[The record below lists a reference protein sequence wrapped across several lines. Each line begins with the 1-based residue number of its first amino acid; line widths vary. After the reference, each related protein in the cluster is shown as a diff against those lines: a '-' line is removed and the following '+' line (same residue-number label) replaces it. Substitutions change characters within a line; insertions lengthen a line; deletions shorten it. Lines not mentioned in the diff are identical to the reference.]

1 MDCVYITK
9 TASFLPN
16 EPVESDYIEDYLGMI
31 GGKPSKARNLILRNN
46 QIKTRYYALDREQ
59 RVTHSSFEMAK
70 LAIEKLYDNDINA
83 DTIELLAAGTASQE
97 MIMPSHGVQIHGEMG
112 GHTNREV
119 VSFAGSCCS
128 GIHALKYVSM
138 AIASGDKSN
147 AVAVASERLSAWMR
161 SSFFK
166 EEYENLKRLEQDPMI
181 AFEKDFL
188 RFMLSDGASALL
200 LKNRPAE
207 SGLSLRVEWIELTSY
222 ANTMPTCMYAGA
234 DYNSEGKLLGWC
246 GFEEEEWT
254 GRSLF
259 ALKQD
264 TKLLGEN
271 IVKLGGRFLM
281 EVAQKRSL
289 RQEEID
295 WFLPHLSSMYFRSK
309 IFTELDSLGFT
320 IPQERWFVNLPS
332 VGNIAAASAFIMI
345 DELLR
350 SGRLKKGE
358 KILVMVPES
367 ARFSYAFVYL
377 TVCDYEG

>member
-1 MDCVYITK
+1 MNSVYITK

-16 EPVESDYIEDYLGMI
+16 EPVENSHIEDYLGMV
-31 GGKPSKARNLILRNN
+31 GGKPSRAQHLILRNN
-46 QIKTRYYALDREQ
+46 QIKQRYYALDKEQ
-59 RVTHSSFEMAK
+59 RVTHTSFEMAK
-70 LAIEKLYDNDINA
+70 LAIEMLLEDGDENSID
-83 DTIELLAAGTASQE
+83 LLAAGTASQE
-97 MIMPSHGVQIHGEMG
+97 MIMPSHGVQIHGELG
-112 GHTNREV
+112 WQLNIEV

-128 GIHALKYVSM
+128 GIHALKYGVM
-138 AIASGDKSN
+138 AIATGDKSN

-161 SSFFK
+161 GSFFNP
-166 EEYENLKRLEQDPMI
+166 EYENLQLLEDNPII

-200 LKNRPAE
+200 LRDKPAE
-207 SGLSLRVEWIELTSY
+207 SGISLKVEWVELTSY
-222 ANTMPTCMYAGA
+222 AGSMPTCMYAGA
-234 DYNSEGKLLGWC
+234 DYDSEGKLSGWC
-246 GFEEEEWT
+246 GFEEKEWT

-264 TKLLGEN
+264 TKLLGDN

-281 EVAQKRSL
+281 EVADKRSL
-289 RQEEID
+289 KQEDID

-309 IFTELDSLGFT
+309 IFQELDALGFN
-320 IPQERWFVNLPS
+320 IPLEKWFVNLPY

-345 DELLR
+345 DELFR
-350 SGRLKKGE
+350 SGKLQKGE
-358 KILVMVPES
+358 RILVMVPES

>member
-1 MDCVYITK
+1 MNSVYITN

-16 EPVESDYIEDYLGMI
+16 NPVDSSHIEDYLGMV
-31 GGKPSKARNLILRNN
+31 GGKPSRAQHLILRNN
-46 QIKTRYYALDREQ
+46 QIKERYYALDKEQ
-59 RVTHSSFEMAK
+59 RVTHTSYEMAK
-70 LAIEKLYDNDINA
+70 LAIEKLLETGPDA
-83 DTIELLAAGTASQE
+83 ESIELLAAGTASQE
-97 MIMPSHGVQIHGEMG
+97 MIMPSHGVQIHGELG
-112 GHTNREV
+112 WQTNIEV

-128 GIHALKYVSM
+128 GIHSLKYGQM
-138 AIASGDKSN
+138 AIATGDRSN
-147 AVAVASERLSAWMR
+147 AIAVASERLSAWMMG
-161 SSFFK
+161 SFFNQ
-166 EEYENLKRLEQDPMI
+166 ELENLQLLEDNPII

-200 LKNRPAE
+200 LRDRPAE
-207 SGLSLRVEWIELTSY
+207 SGLSLKVEWVELTSY
-222 ANTMPTCMYAGA
+222 AGTMPTCMYAGA
-234 DYNSEGKLLGWC
+234 DYNSEGKLSGWC
-246 GFEEEEWT
+246 SFEEREWT

-264 TKLLGEN
+264 TKLLGDN

-281 EVAQKRSL
+281 EVAEKRSL
-289 RQEEID
+289 KQEDID

-309 IFTELDSLGFT
+309 IFQELDSLGFN
-320 IPQERWFVNLPS
+320 IPLEKWFVNLPY

-345 DELLR
+345 DELYR

-358 KILVMVPES
+358 RILVMVPES

>member
-1 MDCVYITK
+1 MNSVYITK
-9 TASFLPN
+9 TSSFLPN
-16 EPVESDYIEDYLGMI
+16 EPISNDHIEDYLGMI

-46 QIKTRYYALDREQ
+46 QIKARYYAIDKEQ

-70 LAIEKLYDNDINA
+70 LAIEKLYDYDINEE
-83 DTIELLAAGTASQE
+83 TIELLAAGTASQE
-97 MIMPSHGVQIHGEMG
+97 MIMPSHGVQVHGEMG
-112 GHTNREV
+112 GHSNAEV

-128 GIHALKYVSM
+128 GIHALKYGFM

-147 AVAVASERLSAWMR
+147 AVAVASERFSAWMK

-166 EEYENLKRLEQDPMI
+166 DEYESLKRLEKDPII

-234 DYNSEGKLLGWC
+234 DYNNEGKLSGWC
-246 GFEEEEWT
+246 GFEEGDWT

-271 IVKLGGRFLM
+271 IVKLGGRFLKQ
-281 EVAQKRSL
+281 VVQKRSL
-289 RQEEID
+289 KPEEID

-309 IFTELDSLGFT
+309 IFAELDSLGFT
-320 IPQERWFVNLPS
+320 IPEEKWFVNLPA

-345 DELLR
+345 DELLK
-350 SGRLKKGE
+350 SGKLNKGE
-358 KILVMVPES
+358 RILVMVPES

>member
-1 MDCVYITK
+1 MDSVYITK

-16 EPVESDYIEDYLGMI
+16 EPVESAHIEEYLGMV
-31 GGKPSKARNLILRNN
+31 GGKPSKAQNLILRNN
-46 QIKTRYYALDREQ
+46 QIKTRYYALDKEQ
-59 RVTHSSFEMAK
+59 RVTHSSFDMAK
-70 LAIEKLYDNDINA
+70 LAIEKLFDQNLNA

-112 GHTNREV
+112 GNKNTEV

-128 GIHALKYVSM
+128 GIHALKYASM

-147 AVAVASERLSAWMR
+147 AVAVASERLSAWMMG
-161 SSFFK
+161 SFFN
-166 EEYENLKRLEQDPMI
+166 EEFENLKRLEQDPMI

-200 LKNRPAE
+200 LKNTPAE
-207 SGLSLRVEWIELTSY
+207 SGLSLKVEWIELTSY

-234 DYNSEGKLLGWC
+234 DYNSDGELQGWC
-246 GFEEEEWT
+246 GFQERDWT

-259 ALKQD
+259 ALKQN

-271 IVKLGGRFLM
+271 IIKLGGRFLM
-281 EVAQKRSL
+281 EVVQKRAL
-289 RQEEID
+289 KQEDID

-309 IFTELDSLGFT
+309 IFQELDSLGFT
-320 IPQERWFVNLPS
+320 IPQERWFVNLPA

-345 DELLR
+345 DELFR

-358 KILVMVPES
+358 RILVMVPES

-377 TVCDYEG
+377 TVCDNEG

>member
-1 MDCVYITK
+1 MNSVYITK

-16 EPVESDYIEDYLGMI
+16 EPVENSHIEDYLGMV
-31 GGKPSKARNLILRNN
+31 GGKPSRAQHLILRNN
-46 QIKTRYYALDREQ
+46 QIKERYYALDREQ
-59 RVTHSSFEMAK
+59 RVTHTSFEMAK
-70 LAIEKLYDNDINA
+70 LAIEMLLEDGDENSID
-83 DTIELLAAGTASQE
+83 LLAAGTASQE
-97 MIMPSHGVQIHGEMG
+97 MIMPSHGVQIHGELG
-112 GHTNREV
+112 WQPNIEV

-128 GIHALKYVSM
+128 GIHALKYGVM
-138 AIASGDKSN
+138 AIATGDKSN

-161 SSFFK
+161 GSFFNM
-166 EEYENLKRLEQDPMI
+166 ELENLQLLEDDPII

-200 LKNRPAE
+200 LRDKPAE
-207 SGLSLRVEWIELTSY
+207 SGISLKVEWVELTSY
-222 ANTMPTCMYAGA
+222 AGSMPTCMYAGA
-234 DYNSEGKLLGWC
+234 DYDSEGKLSGWC
-246 GFEEEEWT
+246 GFEEKEWT

-264 TKLLGEN
+264 TKLLGDN

-281 EVAQKRSL
+281 EVADKRSL
-289 RQEEID
+289 KQEDID

-309 IFTELDSLGFT
+309 IFQELDALGFN
-320 IPQERWFVNLPS
+320 IPLEKWFVNLPY

-345 DELLR
+345 DELFR

-358 KILVMVPES
+358 RILVMVPES

>member
-1 MDCVYITK
+1 MDSVYITK

-16 EPVESDYIEDYLGMI
+16 EPVESAHIEEYLGMV
-31 GGKPSKARNLILRNN
+31 GGKPSKAQNLILRNN
-46 QIKTRYYALDREQ
+46 QIKTRYYALDKEQ
-59 RVTHSSFEMAK
+59 RVTHSSFDMAK
-70 LAIEKLYDNDINA
+70 LAIEKLCDQDINA

-112 GHTNREV
+112 GHKNTEV

-128 GIHALKYVSM
+128 GIHALKYASM

-147 AVAVASERLSAWMR
+147 AVTVASERFSVWMR
-161 SSFFK
+161 GSFFK
-166 EEYENLKRLEQDPMI
+166 EEFENLKRLEQDPMI

-200 LKNRPAE
+200 LKNTPAE
-207 SGLSLRVEWIELTSY
+207 SGLSLKVEWIELTSY

-234 DYNSEGKLLGWC
+234 DYNSEGELLGWC
-246 GFEEEEWT
+246 GFQEKEWT

-259 ALKQD
+259 ALKQN

-271 IVKLGGRFLM
+271 IIKLGGRFLM
-281 EVAQKRSL
+281 EVVQKRAL
-289 RQEEID
+289 KQEDID

-309 IFTELDSLGFT
+309 ISQELDSRGFT
-320 IPQERWFVNLPS
+320 IPQERWFINLPA

-345 DELLR
+345 DELFR

-358 KILVMVPES
+358 RILVMVPES

-377 TVCDYEG
+377 TVCDNEG